1 MVARGTVTVRDT
13 RDGSEGAAAAT
24 ALAAKLGA
32 AYGALPGVVA
42 VAWAGSAAAGR
53 ADTSSD
59 VDLYV
64 YADAGPAVADRARL
78 ATPRATRLELDNRTW
93 EPGDEWDDVT
103 GIHVDAMF
111 RTCAFLE
118 EQFDRMLVRHEA
130 WAGYSTCFWA
140 NVLQSRALFD
150 PTGWYARMQERA
162 RLPYPEPLRRAI
174 VRKNHR
180 LLRGTLSSYRH
191 QVELACRR
199 GDRVSV
205 QHRTTALL
213 ASVFDVLFALNRLP
227 HPGEKRLLA
236 IAETCAIKPPH
247 FADDATAL
255 IEAAAQPGDAVLA
268 RLDALAD
275 ALDRIVNDA
284 LDL

>member
-1 MVARGTVTVRDT
+1 MRENDVA
-13 RDGSEGAAAAT
+13 
-24 ALAAKLGA
+24 ALAAELAA
-32 AYGALPGVVA
+32 AYGALPGVIA

-53 ADTSSD
+53 ADAASD
-59 VDLYV
+59 IDLYV
-64 YADAGPAVADRARL
+64 YGDAEPAVADRARL

-93 EPGDEWDDVT
+93 EPGDEWDDRA

-111 RTCAFLE
+111 RTRAFLE

-140 NVLQSRALFD
+140 NVLHSRALFD

-174 VRKNHR
+174 VLKNHR

-191 QVELACRR
+191 QVALACAR

-213 ASVFDVLFALNRLP
+213 ASVFDVLFALNRMP

-236 IAETCAIKPPH
+236 IAETCPVKPPR
-247 FADDATAL
+247 FGADVTAL
-255 IEAAAQPGDAVLA
+255 LEAAAQPGDAVLA
-268 RLDALAD
+268 RLDALVDGVD
-275 ALDRIVNDA
+275 ALVDA
-284 LDL
+284 SGLA